1 MGDNSYCC
9 GGISND
15 SKSILIQF
23 QVDFLL
29 FCTLVLCWNGDY
41 VEIENAAD
49 NDDIY
54 DGDCERCDF
63 DDDDDVASMHHWCPP
78 IYLQVSAPSAV
89 FVCCLGINHLPKP
102 LTLTTSLGSPSFCL
116 CIFILSLCFW
126 SSSFRQ
132 VFVPLWQIL
141 IIFIMSVLWRTIVSA
156 AILRGGGIVENP
168 ELHNCSTS
176 ASSSFSLRTLHRTLD
191 SRRWCN

>member
-1 MGDNSYCC
+1 MEFPTIANLFLY
-9 GGISND
+9 NFR
-15 SKSILIQF
+15 LIF
-23 QVDFLL
+23 SF
-29 FCTLVLCWNGDY
+29 FCTLVLCWNGDF

-116 CIFILSLCFW
+116 CIFIFLCVFEVVFSDRYLYRSDRFWLSLSCQFCGA
-126 SSSFRQ
+126 
-132 VFVPLWQIL
+132 PL
-141 IIFIMSVLWRTIVSA
+141 
-156 AILRGGGIVENP
+156 
-168 ELHNCSTS
+168 
-176 ASSSFSLRTLHRTLD
+176 
-191 SRRWCN
+191 SRRLSWEVEALWKIQSCTIALPQRPPRFPWELCTEPLIAEGGATKLD